1 MISRFIAPP
10 YALEYQ
16 KNHCPLLCKAME
28 LPLHDTNSHF
38 GKLPSFIPHKS
49 VWVQVANVI
58 AWMAA
63 RKFPLESHTVGIM
76 GIWVHDPIHVGSRL
90 LSAGDSFRKVSRSL
104 GWPRQWLY
112 LPSPHCPLK

>member
-1 MISRFIAPP
+1 MISTVILKNALAHPP
-10 YALEYQ
+10 KVCTGIQ
-16 KNHCPLLCKAME
+16 I
-28 LPLHDTNSHF
+28 T
-38 GKLPSFIPHKS
+38 
-49 VWVQVANVI
+49 NVI

-76 GIWVHDPIHVGSRL
+76 GIWVHDPVHVSSRL
-90 LSAGDSFRKVSRSL
+90 LNAGDSFGKVSRSL